1 MPIKKA
7 VKRGASQES
16 SPTCEYGPSAQLSY
30 PSPFWHKVR
39 IQHFVS
45 DSLECGQLLISEQR
59 LTQQL

>member
-39 IQHFVS
+39 I
-45 DSLECGQLLISEQR
+45 
-59 LTQQL
+59 